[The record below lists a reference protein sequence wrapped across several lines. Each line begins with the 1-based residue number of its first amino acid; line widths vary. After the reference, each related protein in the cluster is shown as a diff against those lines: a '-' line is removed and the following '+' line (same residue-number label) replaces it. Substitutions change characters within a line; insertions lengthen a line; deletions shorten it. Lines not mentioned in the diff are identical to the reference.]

1 MIFDVLY
8 CIISCP
14 SWWTRACPSYQPF
27 LLCKQLLSHDL
38 KCFPFS
44 VNAIHYIAHWIPK
57 RSKIHVHH
65 VWGFPAKTTDCVFQ
79 AGSKIAILHN
89 WKTNFGGRRWTRNAV
104 TQLQVEEIT
113 CTFFFN
119 IATFLETHF
128 GNHNYLTV
136 SNIHPSLLA
145 PKVLLDYL
153 WPMITIHPT
162 NPIPQSLFNH
172 LNRPWIDLSPPPVI
186 SNDY

>member
-1 MIFDVLY
+1 MSVFTDKFEKSLNCLKMSNTLKIWSKLLYSKSRKPSSLIYDIYIYMIFDVLY

-104 TQLQVEEIT
+104 TQLQVE
-113 CTFFFN
+113 
-119 IATFLETHF
+119 
-128 GNHNYLTV
+128 
-136 SNIHPSLLA
+136 
-145 PKVLLDYL
+145 
-153 WPMITIHPT
+153 
-162 NPIPQSLFNH
+162 
-172 LNRPWIDLSPPPVI
+172 
-186 SNDY
+186 